1 MGLSLLQ
8 TNPQPAAM
16 KNARSNKEKTVN
28 VCHPQPYRVTM
39 NLVQGGCWDS
49 NTQNN
54 HPVMWSRRLANVYHP
69 HIYWL
74 IFPEFVRRIE

>member
-16 KNARSNKEKTVN
+16 KNARSNKENTVN

-39 NLVQGGCWDS
+39 NLVQSGCWE
-49 NTQNN
+49 QQ
-54 HPVMWSRRLANVYHP
+54 HP
-69 HIYWL
+69 
-74 IFPEFVRRIE
+74 E

>member
-16 KNARSNKEKTVN
+16 KNAGSNKENTVN

-39 NLVQGGCWDS
+39 NLVQSGCWE
-49 NTQNN
+49 QQ
-54 HPVMWSRRLANVYHP
+54 HP
-69 HIYWL
+69 
-74 IFPEFVRRIE
+74 E